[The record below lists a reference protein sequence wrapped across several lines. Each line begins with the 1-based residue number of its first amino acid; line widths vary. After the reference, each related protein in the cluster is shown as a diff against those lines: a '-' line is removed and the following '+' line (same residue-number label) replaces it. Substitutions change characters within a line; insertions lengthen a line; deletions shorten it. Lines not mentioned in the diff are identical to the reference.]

1 MKPDLLYKWWPLGF
15 AKPGIYAYT
24 CAHMQNQMFLYK
36 GTGLEKVVIWAGWGS
51 AGKCVSHILLP
62 ISLSRQDFSACFLL
76 EPDTTGWAPCQL
88 FIFLSVLHS
97 PFPPFSSSMH
107 LFYCLPQFPSCNNHY
122 FPFCPYLFFFYF
134 FFTSP
139 LSLVPPL
146 LLARLSFFSLPH
158 FLCALQWFFR
168 FFPSYTLFPCLSL
181 SIQPNTCLAPL

>member
-1 MKPDLLYKWWPLGF
+1 MLFELGGGLLE
-15 AKPGIYAYT
+15 
-24 CAHMQNQMFLYK
+24 NVFL
-36 GTGLEKVVIWAGWGS
+36 IFSFPS
-51 AGKCVSHILLP
+51 ASVDKTSPHAAFYWSQIQQAERPVNFSSF
-62 ISLSRQDFSACFLL
+62 SLS
-76 EPDTTGWAPCQL
+76 
-88 FIFLSVLHS
+88 FI
-97 PFPPFSSSMH
+97 PPFSSSMH

-122 FPFCPYLFFFYF
+122 FSFCPYLFFFYF

-181 SIQPNTCLAPL
+181 SIQPNACLAPL

>member
-24 CAHMQNQMFLYK
+24 CAHMQNQMFPYK

-62 ISLSRQDFSACFLL
+62 ISLSRQDLRMLSTGARYNRLSA
-76 EPDTTGWAPCQL
+76 
-88 FIFLSVLHS
+88 LSTFHLS
-97 PFPPFSSSMH
+97 LCPSFPLFSSSMH

-122 FPFCPYLFFFYF
+122 FSFCPYLFFFNF

-181 SIQPNTCLAPL
+181 SIQPNACLAPL